1 MLTTPGVVNYVVSCA
16 LKLVTLT
23 ERSALAQPFYSK
35 SANVASSLTDE
46 EIFLAQRR
54 KGAKKNPRSAVAL
67 CAFAPLRETLSPI
80 EILGGL
86 GSASRARGDF

>member
-35 SANVASSLTDE
+35 SANVARSLTNSHFAGLFANSC
-46 EIFLAQRR
+46 I
-54 KGAKKNPRSAVAL
+54 L
-67 CAFAPLRETLSPI
+67 CAFA
-80 EILGGL
+80 
-86 GSASRARGDF
+86 

>member
-35 SANVASSLTDE
+35 SANVAR
-46 EIFLAQRR
+46 IMIR
-54 KGAKKNPRSAVAL
+54 P
-67 CAFAPLRETLSPI
+67 
-80 EILGGL
+80 
-86 GSASRARGDF
+86 

>member
-35 SANVASSLTDE
+35 SANVASYDSALSRC
-46 EIFLAQRR
+46 QYR
-54 KGAKKNPRSAVAL
+54 PR
-67 CAFAPLRETLSPI
+67 
-80 EILGGL
+80 
-86 GSASRARGDF
+86 